1 MHQDTLRK
9 MMDVFVQYDEVVI
22 GYFFSLIIDT
32 ACFFIIP
39 EPLYIFIFI
48 VALFGHF
55 YDCLL

>member
-1 MHQDTLRK
+1 
-9 MMDVFVQYDEVVI
+9 MDVFVQYDEVVI

-48 VALFGHF
+48 VTLFGHF